1 VTSKRKVSL
10 TLDADIVD
18 ELGDQGGTAL
28 SSQVN
33 DALRLEISRRR
44 RQRALGSLL
53 ERLAEEDGPLRDGE
67 LEDVGRFE
75 QLLEGR

>member
-1 VTSKRKVSL
+1 MTSKRKVSL

-18 ELGDQGGTAL
+18 ELGDPGGTAL

-53 ERLAEEDGPLRDGE
+53 ERLAEEDGPLRAGE